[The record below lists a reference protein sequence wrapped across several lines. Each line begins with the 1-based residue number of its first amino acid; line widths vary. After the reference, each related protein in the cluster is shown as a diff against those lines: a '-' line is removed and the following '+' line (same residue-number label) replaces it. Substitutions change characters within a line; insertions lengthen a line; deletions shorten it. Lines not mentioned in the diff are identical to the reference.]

1 MNQKLTIQD
10 IAKLAGVSK
19 ATVSRVL
26 NHKPTVDPAIRERV
40 MKIVNERGFVPSI
53 TATVLRGGRTQLIG
67 VLAPPLTWPF
77 VPEIMLGVAEVTDR
91 TSYEVVLYTM
101 SPARNHSDV
110 LDRILAMKLSTGL
123 LAIMPG
129 QLGSH
134 LDHLYKQ
141 GVPIVTIEDQVA
153 PTKTPWI
160 GIDNVSSAYKAT
172 RHLLSLGH
180 KRIGHILGPSDYL
193 CTRERYTGYCQALHE
208 AGLEP
213 DPNLIWQGDFNPT
226 GGREC
231 ARIIFSLPREE
242 WPDAIFVANDHMAF
256 GLMDVAEQYRVHIPD
271 DVAILGFDDMP
282 MAAFAKPGLT
292 TIRQPHREMGEKACE
307 LLLSMIDPSNF
318 SFAKP
323 AEGAFSGTEEEGDGH
338 IRILLPTK
346 LIVRESCGA
355 PQSVSH

>member
-1 MNQKLTIQD
+1 MKQKLTIQD

-26 NHKPTVDPAIRERV
+26 NHKPTVDPEIRERV

-67 VLAPPLTWPF
+67 VLAPPLIQPF

-101 SPARNHSDV
+101 NPQHKHSDV

-129 QLGSH
+129 QLGGH
-134 LDHLYKQ
+134 LDYLSKQ

-153 PTKTPWI
+153 PISTPWI
-160 GIDNVSSAYKAT
+160 GIDNESSAYEAT
-172 RHLLSLGH
+172 HYLLSLGH
-180 KRIGHILGPSDYL
+180 RRIGHILGPADYL
-193 CTRERYTGYCQALHE
+193 CSRERYDGYCRALRE

-213 DPNLIWQGDFNPT
+213 DPGLLWQGDFAPT
-226 GGREC
+226 GGR
-231 ARIIFSLPREE
+231 AYAHQIFSLPPNER
-242 WPDAIFVANDHMAF
+242 PTAIFAANDQTAF
-256 GLMDVAEQYRVHIPD
+256 GLIDVAGQYGVRIPD
-271 DVAILGFDDMP
+271 DLAVMGFDDMP
-282 MAAFAKPGLT
+282 IAAFAKPSLT
-292 TIRQPHREMGEKACE
+292 TIRQPHREMGEIACE
-307 LLLSMIDPSNF
+307 LLLSLIDPNYPF
-318 SFAKP
+318 RRNV
-323 AEGAFSGTEEEGDGH
+323 ETFSGTGEGGSKSL
-338 IRILLPTK
+338 RILLPTK

-355 PQSVSH
+355 AQSVPR

>member
-1 MNQKLTIQD
+1 MKQKLTIQD

-26 NHKPTVDPAIRERV
+26 NHKPTVDPEIRERV

-67 VLAPPLTWPF
+67 VLAPPLIQPF

-101 SPARNHSDV
+101 NPAHKHSDV

-141 GVPIVTIEDQVA
+141 GIPIVTIEDQVA
-153 PTKTPWI
+153 PANTPWI
-160 GIDNVSSAYKAT
+160 GIDNVSSAYEAT
-172 RHLLSLGH
+172 HYLLSLGH
-180 KRIGHILGPSDYL
+180 RRIGHILGPENYL
-193 CTRERYTGYCQALHE
+193 CTRERYEGYCRALRE

-213 DPNLIWQGDFNPT
+213 DPRLIWQGDFAPT
-226 GGREC
+226 GGNEC
-231 ARIIFSLPREE
+231 AHQIFSLPPEDR
-242 WPDAIFVANDHMAF
+242 PSALFAANDQTAF
-256 GLMDVAEQYRVHIPD
+256 GVMDVAPQYGVRIPED
-271 DVAILGFDDMP
+271 LALVGFDDMP
-282 MAAFAKPGLT
+282 IAAFAKPGLT
-292 TIRQPHREMGEKACE
+292 TIRQPHREMGVLACE
-307 LLLSMIDPSNF
+307 LLLSLVDPRNY
-318 SFAKP
+318 SFQYTH
-323 AEGAFSGTEEEGDGH
+323 ETFSGTGEGGSKSL
-338 IRILLPTK
+338 RILLPTK

-355 PQSVSH
+355 AQSVSR

>member
-1 MNQKLTIQD
+1 MKQKLTIQD

-26 NHKPTVDPAIRERV
+26 NHKPTVDSEIRERV
-40 MKIVNERGFVPSI
+40 MKIVNDRGFVPSI

-67 VLAPPLTWPF
+67 VLAPPLIWPY

-101 SPARNHSDV
+101 GPARNHSDV

-129 QLGSH
+129 QLGGH

-153 PTKTPWI
+153 PISTPWI
-160 GIDNVSSAYKAT
+160 GINNKSSAYEAT

-180 KRIGHILGPSDYL
+180 RRIGHILGPAGYL
-193 CTRERYTGYCQALHE
+193 CVRERYDGYCCALHE

-213 DPNLIWQGDFNPT
+213 DPNLLWQGDFAPP
-226 GGREC
+226 GGRAC
-231 ARIIFSLPREE
+231 AHQIFSLPPEE
-242 WPDAIFVANDHMAF
+242 RPTAIFAANDQTAF
-256 GLMDVAEQYRVHIPD
+256 GLIDVAQQYGVRIPED
-271 DVAILGFDDMP
+271 MALIGFDDMP
-282 MAAFAKPGLT
+282 IAAFAKPGLT
-292 TIRQPHREMGEKACE
+292 TVRQPHREMGEVACE
-307 LLLSMIDPSNF
+307 LLLSMIDPRNYPLKRKIE
-318 SFAKP
+318 AL
-323 AEGAFSGTEEEGDGH
+323 SGTGEGGNKNM
-338 IRILLPTK
+338 RILLPTK
-346 LIVRESCGA
+346 LVVRESCGA
-355 PQSVSH
+355 AQSVSR